1 MKRSSSSSSSSSSQD
16 NIRNFL
22 QWIERGQQQQQQQH
36 QRPLL
41 VSVQPSTVA
50 IRSGGKRE
58 REGDGDGAE
67 VEVDAGYGLYTRV
80 GGLKEGDLLVS
91 IPGRLILDANTVLAT
106 AVGKALKQLCHKK
119 KQKKQNRKN
128 ATGAEEEETV
138 FALDE
143 DVLLR
148 VFLWREKNKL
158 ELKQQQRSAT
168 TATAEEREG
177 EEEWWQPWLRVM
189 DPTVH
194 GLFAA
199 AMRVHLQ
206 WNEEEEKEEGSTEKK
221 KKEREQELQRRI
233 ESSLAEG
240 TQHRAYALDFVRH
253 HYLPL
258 YRQWKWL
265 QSNLFSVRKD
275 LFPSSMPSTQS
286 WMNYCWAAHWI
297 LSHNVKRPQ
306 PPRDKRLKAV
316 SKALVPLVDFCNHSP
331 MTLSTPIL
339 GDEQKEDNAHGVS
352 ISIHVH
358 EQLNGNKNEEKAE
371 KKKRVLAMGEEVFIN
386 YGFGENALLLSHY
399 GFALLEPPIRQLA
412 FRVDVDGHIVERGE
426 EKYFAESS
434 SPTRKEDDNR
444 EKNQEDKEEGM
455 HSPPS
460 FREQKMELLEMIGYG
475 SVSPSSS
482 MEELFFVRPLLSS
495 LPSSSSIAPPENR
508 QMLFA
513 IIASLKEDHYEHVQ
527 LLHLLQRR
535 TKELLSTLHS
545 ESEEEEEEK
554 GGRGG
559 MLGCGFVDDR
569 TMMMEEVLDD
579 EEVIEKEIE
588 RNQRWGLQF
597 FLTALQR
604 WLEEQPTSI
613 QEDEEKLR
621 ILEEAAK
628 ASRKSKKH
636 GDEAERGGRV
646 RLEEEKMVGR
656 WMVVYRLVRKRLCQE
671 AIHCFTHCCQ
681 SL

>member
-1 MKRSSSSSSSSSSQD
+1 MKCSSSSSSSSQD

-22 QWIERGQQQQQQQH
+22 QWIEQGQQQQQH

-50 IRSGGKRE
+50 IRSGAHKKEE
-58 REGDGDGAE
+58 RESEGEGDGAE
-67 VEVDAGYGLYTRV
+67 AEVDAGYGLYTRV

-106 AVGKALKQLCHKK
+106 AVGKALKQLCRRK
-119 KQKKQNRKN
+119 KQKKQNRRN

-143 DVLLR
+143 DILLR

-158 ELKQQQRSAT
+158 DLKQQQRSAA
-168 TATAEEREG
+168 TATAEEKEG

-206 WNEEEEKEEGSTEKK
+206 WSEEEEKEEGSTEKS
-221 KKEREQELQRRI
+221 EQELQGRI
-233 ESSLAEG
+233 ESSLTEG
-240 TQHRAYALDFVRH
+240 TQHRAYALDFVRN

-275 LFPSSMPSTQS
+275 LFPSSMPSTRS

-306 PPRDKRLKAV
+306 LPRDKRLKAV

-358 EQLNGNKNEEKAE
+358 EQMNENKNEKKAE

-412 FRVDVDGHIVERGE
+412 FRVDVDGRIVERGE
-426 EKYFAESS
+426 EKYFVEAS
-434 SPTRKEDDNR
+434 SPTRKEDEDR
-444 EKNQEDKEEGM
+444 EKKQEDKEGM
-455 HSPPS
+455 HSSSS
-460 FREQKMELLEMIGYG
+460 FRKQKMELLEMIGYG
-475 SVSPSSS
+475 SASPSSS

-495 LPSSSSIAPPENR
+495 PPSSSSIAPPENR

-513 IIASLKEDHYEHVQ
+513 IIASLKEDRSEHVH

-535 TKELLSTLHS
+535 TKELLSSLHS
-545 ESEEEEEEK
+545 ESEEEEEEN

-588 RNQRWGLQF
+588 RNQRCGLQF

-613 QEDEEKLR
+613 QEDEEELR
-621 ILEEAAK
+621 ILEEEAK
-628 ASRKSKKH
+628 ASGKKGKH
-636 GDEAERGGRV
+636 GEAERGGRV
-646 RLEEEKMVGR
+646 RLEEEKVVER